1 MLRLVDYF
9 HLTTTHNK
17 TQLRNRKLEETKI
30 TLSSSTTTKDDSQF
44 DLFESMLRHT
54 DLKEKTHFDNTVLFP
69 PCLLFITFALFLHN
83 SIYLTHSHVSMLC

>member
-17 TQLRNRKLEETKI
+17 TQLRNRKLEETKR
-30 TLSSSTTTKDDSQF
+30 TLSSSTTKKDDSQF

-54 DLKEKTHFDNTVLFP
+54 DLKENNTL
-69 PCLLFITFALFLHN
+69 
-83 SIYLTHSHVSMLC
+83 